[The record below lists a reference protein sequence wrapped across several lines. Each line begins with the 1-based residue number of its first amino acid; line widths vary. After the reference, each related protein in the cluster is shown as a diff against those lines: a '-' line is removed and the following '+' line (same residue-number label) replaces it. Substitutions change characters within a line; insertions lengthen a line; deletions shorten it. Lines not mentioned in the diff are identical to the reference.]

1 MATFLSSVLAAALS
15 QAPGG
20 APPPTAPDAIAAA
33 QARLARDS
41 ADGRAWLALGRA
53 YLTAFGE
60 AQARRA
66 RPDSSTPRA
75 ALDGA
80 EQALTRAA
88 ALLGPAGASAEGD
101 SARVLRV
108 AGWSGRAR
116 LAVDGGGVRAG
127 TDVWGPPPPD
137 LRLTPVLE
145 ELGENLLR
153 ACPTDGVLVTAGDV
167 DTPAAWYLRF
177 VRGLRPDLGL
187 VPLAAWRGDPVWRQ
201 RLAADWKI
209 GTRGAGDGWVAALA
223 QHRPVCVS
231 MAFERPPPLPGRA
244 GMQWEPRPLVWVAG
258 PEQGDRVPSGDFV
271 FAALKLALDAHEA
284 WAQAVLAIYGRAAR
298 QTPTLCETLATF
310 GVTGDTVGCG
320 T

>member
-66 RPDSSTPRA
+66 RPDSSAARA

-108 AGWSGRAR
+108 ASWSDRAR

-127 TDVWGPPPPD
+127 TDAWGPPPPD

-153 ACPTDGVLVTAGDV
+153 ACPTGGVLVTAGDV
-167 DTPAAWYLRF
+167 DAPAAWYLRF
-177 VRGLRPDLGL
+177 VRGLRPDLGF
-187 VPLAAWRGDPVWRQ
+187 VPLTAWRGDPVWRQ
-201 RLAADWKI
+201 RLAAEW
-209 GTRGAGDGWVAALA
+209 R
-223 QHRPVCVS
+223 S
-231 MAFERPPPLPGRA
+231 EERRVGKEGRSRWSA
-244 GMQWEPRPLVWVAG
+244 
-258 PEQGDRVPSGDFV
+258 D
-271 FAALKLALDAHEA
+271 H
-284 WAQAVLAIYGRAAR
+284 
-298 QTPTLCETLATF
+298 
-310 GVTGDTVGCG
+310 
-320 T
+320 

>member
-33 QARLARDS
+33 QARVARGS
-41 ADGRAWLALGRA
+41 ADGRAWLELGRA
-53 YLTAFGE
+53 YLTAFEE
-60 AQARRA
+60 AQPRRA
-66 RPDSSTPRA
+66 RPDSSTSRA

-127 TDVWGPPPPD
+127 
-137 LRLTPVLE
+137 
-145 ELGENLLR
+145 
-153 ACPTDGVLVTAGDV
+153 
-167 DTPAAWYLRF
+167 
-177 VRGLRPDLGL
+177 
-187 VPLAAWRGDPVWRQ
+187 
-201 RLAADWKI
+201 AD
-209 GTRGAGDGWVAALA
+209 
-223 QHRPVCVS
+223 
-231 MAFERPPPLPGRA
+231 
-244 GMQWEPRPLVWVAG
+244 VAG

-284 WAQAVLAIYGRAAR
+284 WAQAVLLVYGRAAR
-298 QTPTLCETLATF
+298 LTPTLCETLATY
-310 GVTGDTVGCG
+310 GITGDTVGCG

>member
-1 MATFLSSVLAAALS
+1 MATFLSSVVLAAALS
-15 QAPGG
+15 QVPGG
-20 APPPTAPDAIAAA
+20 APAATGPDAIAAA
-33 QARLARDS
+33 QARLAQDS
-41 ADGRAWLALGRA
+41 SNGRAWLALGRA
-53 YLTAFGE
+53 YLTAFDE

-66 RPDSSTPRA
+66 RSDSSAPRA

-80 EQALTRAA
+80 EQALARAA

-127 TDVWGPPPPD
+127 TDAWGPPPPD

-153 ACPTDGVLVTAGDV
+153 ACPTGGVLVTAGDV
-167 DTPAAWYLRF
+167 DAPAAWYLRF
-177 VRGLRPDLGL
+177 VRGLRPDLGF

-201 RLAADWKI
+201 RLAGEWRL
-209 GTRGAGDGWVAALA
+209 GTRGAGDGWLGALA
-223 QHRPVCVS
+223 QRRPVCVS
-231 MAFERPPPLPGRA
+231 MAFERPPPLRA

-284 WAQAVLAIYGRAAR
+284 WAQAALAVYGRAAR
-298 QTPTLCETLATF
+298 LTPTLCETLATF

-320 T
+320 S

>member
-1 MATFLSSVLAAALS
+1 MATFLSSVVVAAALG

-20 APPPTAPDAIAAA
+20 APQATAPDAIAAA
-33 QARLARDS
+33 EARLAQDS
-41 ADGRAWLALGRA
+41 GDGHAWLALGRA
-53 YLTAFGE
+53 YLTAFEE

-80 EQALTRAA
+80 EQAVTRAA

-127 TDVWGPPPPD
+127 PDVRGPPPPD

-153 ACPTDGVLVTAGDV
+153 TCPTDGVLVTAGDV

-187 VPLAAWRGDPVWRQ
+187 VPLPAWRGDPVCRQ
-201 RLAADWKI
+201 RLAA
-209 GTRGAGDGWVAALA
+209 A
-223 QHRPVCVS
+223 C
-231 MAFERPPPLPGRA
+231 
-244 GMQWEPRPLVWVAG
+244 
-258 PEQGDRVPSGDFV
+258 
-271 FAALKLALDAHEA
+271 
-284 WAQAVLAIYGRAAR
+284 
-298 QTPTLCETLATF
+298 
-310 GVTGDTVGCG
+310 
-320 T
+320 

>member
-1 MATFLSSVLAAALS
+1 MGTFLSSVLAAALS

-20 APPPTAPDAIAAA
+20 APPLTAPDAIAAA

-41 ADGRAWLALGRA
+41 GDGRAWLALGRA
-53 YLTAFGE
+53 YLTAFEE
-60 AQARRA
+60 AQARRP
-66 RPDSSTPRA
+66 RPDSSAPGA

-127 TDVWGPPPPD
+127 TDAWGPPPPD

-153 ACPTDGVLVTAGDV
+153 ACPAGGVLVTAGDV
-167 DTPAAWYLRF
+167 DAPAAWYLRF
-177 VRGLRPDLGL
+177 VRGLRSDLGL
-187 VPLAAWRGDPVWRQ
+187 VPLAAWRGDPVWRE
-201 RLAADWKI
+201 RLAADWKV
-209 GTRGAGDGWVAALA
+209 GTRGAGDSWVAALA
-223 QHRPVCVS
+223 QRRPVCVS
-231 MAFERPPPLPGRA
+231 MAFERPPPLPVRA

-284 WAQAVLAIYGRAAR
+284 WAQAVLAVYGRAAR
-298 QTPTLCETLATF
+298 MTPTLCETLANF
-310 GVTGDTVGCG
+310 GITGDTVGCG